1 MSSKFLHLIHILGS
15 WASQVGTY
23 QWVSYS
29 LLKNVKQ
36 VPIIFAVHPWNPAYV
51 PLLGSGIVIQNLG
64 ATFNTNELIIR
75 LEYITRPKSLLKLLK
90 INKSMNF

>member
-51 PLLGSGIVIQNLG
+51 PLLGSGIVIQKPGHHDGNQWSQDDH
-64 ATFNTNELIIR
+64 R
-75 LEYITRPKSLLKLLK
+75 LYRDMEFTDGES
-90 INKSMNF
+90 